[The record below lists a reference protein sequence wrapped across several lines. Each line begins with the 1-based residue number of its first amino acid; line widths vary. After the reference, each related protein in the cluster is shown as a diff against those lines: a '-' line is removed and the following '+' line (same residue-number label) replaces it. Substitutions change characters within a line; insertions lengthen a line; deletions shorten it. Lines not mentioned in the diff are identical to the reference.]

1 MRQKV
6 RIEKYKRGRRK
17 KRESEDERERAER
30 KEIITREIVNKK
42 KVFEFTNLTT
52 VISKLDRKST
62 RLNSSHCV
70 TSRMPSSA

>member
-6 RIEKYKRGRRK
+6 RIEKYKRGKRK

-52 VISKLDRKST
+52 VISKFKML
-62 RLNSSHCV
+62 L
-70 TSRMPSSA
+70 

>member
-42 KVFEFTNLTT
+42 KSF
-52 VISKLDRKST
+52 
-62 RLNSSHCV
+62 
-70 TSRMPSSA
+70 

>member
-42 KVFEFTNLTT
+42 KVFEFTNLTM
-52 VISKLDRKST
+52 VISKFKML
-62 RLNSSHCV
+62 L
-70 TSRMPSSA
+70 

>member
-52 VISKLDRKST
+52 VISKFKML
-62 RLNSSHCV
+62 L
-70 TSRMPSSA
+70 